1 MKKKTI
7 AGIMV
12 TLTLLAAL
20 VYVIPIQAQ
29 RPTIKIG
36 IIGPNELPHWSPV
49 GMKEGAEMARDEIN
63 VAGVNVEG
71 DQVYDF
77 ELVFADEHSAPPHDA
92 AAAQQEIVDLVG
104 AGCKAIMGGFRTEV
118 TLPML
123 EKAMDLDT
131 PFLINGA
138 ATSWL
143 LANVTTNYARYKYA
157 FRVNPINDSML
168 IPSVCAYLRDY
179 LIPERLLPMCGHDL
193 GMGYDQV
200 KYAVLTE
207 DLDWTLAIHAALT
220 TPPTSVYLLGP
231 YANLSYQA
239 RVPYTTSDFT
249 DPYFNTIKANNI
261 HLVLHIFS
269 GAEGTTFT
277 IDFVDDAVP
286 AIAVGINVMAQL
298 QTHWG
303 ATGGK
308 AEIEAILNSVGTRTV
323 IIPGV
328 SDVFWDNFT
337 ANYSGGGWPIYTAI
351 GAYGGLYALKEAIEY
366 SDAFDASSIVTGLE
380 EIPPRMTPTG
390 MSSFTSA
397 HDLLCTSTGAY
408 QGDDTNVRALMVQW
422 QASGT
427 YGEQR
432 VVSPVDKPYSRRFKI
447 PTDLYE
453 FADTDLNFDG
463 KVNILDAIRLAGAFG
478 TQPGDTNWNLEADVK
493 INGKINILDAIAL
506 AGDFG
511 GKAAVWP
518 IP

>member
-1 MKKKTI
+1 MKNKTI
-7 AGIMV
+7 AGIM
-12 TLTLLAAL
+12 LTLILAATL
-20 VYVIPIQAQ
+20 VFVIPIQAA

-71 DQVYDF
+71 DQVYDI

-92 AAAQQEIVDLVG
+92 AAAQQEIIDLVG
-104 AGCKAIMGGFRTEV
+104 AGCVAIMGGFRTEV

-138 ATSWL
+138 ATTWL
-143 LANVTTNYARYKYA
+143 LQNVTTNYARYKYA

-168 IPSVCAYLRDY
+168 LPTITNYLKDY
-179 LIPERLLPMCGHDL
+179 LIPERLLPMCGHD
-193 GMGYDQV
+193 GKV
-200 KYAVLTE
+200 KFAVLTE
-207 DLDWTLAIHAALT
+207 DLDWTLAIHYALT
-220 TPPTSVYLLGP
+220 TPAYYIPMLGP
-231 YANLSYQA
+231 NVTLAYQA
-239 RVPYTTSDFT
+239 RVPYTTTDFS
-249 DPYFNTIKANNI
+249 DPYFNTIKAQNI

-328 SDVFWDNFT
+328 SDVFWDTFT
-337 ANYSGGGWPIYTAI
+337 ASYSGGGWPIYTAI
-351 GAYGGLYALKEAIEY
+351 GAYGGLYAIAQAIEY
-366 SDAFDASSIVTGLE
+366 SDAFTNDAIVTGLE
-380 EIPPRMTPTG
+380 SIPPRQTPTG

-408 QGDDTNVRALMVQW
+408 QGGDTNVRALMVQW

-463 KVNILDAIRLAGAFG
+463 KVNILDAINLAAAFG
-478 TQPGDTNWNLEADVK
+478 TEPGDAKWNLEADVK
-493 INGKINILDAIAL
+493 INGRINILDAIAL
-506 AGDFG
+506 ASEFG